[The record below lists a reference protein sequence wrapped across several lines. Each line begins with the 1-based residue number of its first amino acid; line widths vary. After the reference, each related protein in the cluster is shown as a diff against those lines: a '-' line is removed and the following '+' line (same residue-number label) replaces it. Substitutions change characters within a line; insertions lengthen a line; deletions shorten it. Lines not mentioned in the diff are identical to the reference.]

1 MAERIPYYH
10 DLLEAFA
17 EPGCALCRLLAVS
30 ADKLVDSILYEGVND
45 PPTREKLNAARGYCP
60 LHAQLLIRAGAAL
73 GVTIMMDGILKV
85 LLRTVTAN
93 PVEQAG
99 SSRTRRLL
107 QRANSNISHTA
118 VQKLVEDLSPQAEC
132 PVCVNEAEM
141 LDHYGRTL
149 RQYLSPDNE
158 LYQAYMHSDGL
169 CLNHFR
175 YVVGGALPGPALS
188 ALVSAQQTIWQ
199 RLHEQSEEFIRKN
212 DHRFRGEPF
221 GVEEDVWRRSLAA
234 VSGAPLHN
242 YVKAKG
248 LTQS

>member
-10 DLLEAFA
+10 DLLEAFS

-45 PPTREKLNAARGYCP
+45 PPTREKLNAARGYCTS
-60 LHAQLLIRAGAAL
+60 HAELLIRAGAAL

-85 LLRTVTAN
+85 LLRTVAAN
-93 PVEQAG
+93 PVDQPGA
-99 SSRTRRLL
+99 SRTRGLMR
-107 QRANSNISHTA
+107 RVNSNISHPG
-118 VQKLVEDLSPQAEC
+118 QKLVTDLSPQAEC
-132 PVCVNEAEM
+132 PICINEAEM
-141 LDHYGRTL
+141 LGHYGQTL
-149 RQYLSPDNE
+149 RQYLAPDNE
-158 LYQAYMHSDGL
+158 LVQTYTHSDGL
-169 CLNHFR
+169 CLAHFR
-175 YVVGGALPGPALS
+175 YVLGAGLPGPALT
-188 ALVSAQQTIWQ
+188 ALITAQQAIWQ

-234 VSGAPLHN
+234 ISGAPLRN
-242 YVKAKG
+242 YVKSKG

>member
-1 MAERIPYYH
+1 MPTRIPYYH

-45 PPTREKLNAARGYCP
+45 VPTREQLNAARGYCQS
-60 LHAQLLIRAGAAL
+60 HAQMLIRAGGAL
-73 GVTIMMDGILKV
+73 GVTIMMDGVLKV
-85 LLRTVTAN
+85 LMRTLAAN

-99 SSRTRRLL
+99 ASTVRGLL
-107 QRANSNISHTA
+107 RRANVNVSHTA
-118 VQKLVEDLSPQAEC
+118 VQKLVADLSPQAEC

-141 LDHYGRTL
+141 LAHYGRTL
-149 RQYLSPDNE
+149 HQHLAPGNE
-158 LYQAYMHSDGL
+158 LFVTYAASDGL

-175 YVVGGALPGPALS
+175 QVLADGLPGPALA
-188 ALVSAQQTIWQ
+188 ALVAAQQTIWQ

-221 GVEEDVWRRSLAA
+221 GVEEDVWRRSLTA
-234 VSGAPLHN
+234 VSGAPIGS
-242 YVKAKG
+242 YVKSKG
-248 LTQS
+248 LTQ